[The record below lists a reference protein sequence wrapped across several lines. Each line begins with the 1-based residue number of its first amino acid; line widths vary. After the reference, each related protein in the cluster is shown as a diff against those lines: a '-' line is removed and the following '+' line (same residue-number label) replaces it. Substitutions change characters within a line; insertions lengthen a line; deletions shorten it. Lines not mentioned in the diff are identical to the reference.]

1 MKTKTLFIVDALVLL
16 LFGLGFLFMPAAL
29 ISMYG
34 AILQPP
40 GVAMGRFFG
49 ASMLAI
55 AWMMYQSKDEEQSA
69 AVDGLMQGNI
79 LVWIL
84 AAAIALLGQIQG
96 TFNFLGWSTIAL
108 GVFFA
113 AWFGLTTR
121 KNG

>member
-1 MKTKTLFIVDALVLL
+1 MKHKTLFTVDALVLL

-34 AILQPP
+34 AALQPP

-55 AWMMYQSKDEEQSA
+55 AWMMYKSKDEEQPA

-96 TFNFLGWSTIAL
+96 TFNILGWSTIAL
-108 GVFFA
+108 GVFFTV
-113 AWFGLTTR
+113 WFVLTTK